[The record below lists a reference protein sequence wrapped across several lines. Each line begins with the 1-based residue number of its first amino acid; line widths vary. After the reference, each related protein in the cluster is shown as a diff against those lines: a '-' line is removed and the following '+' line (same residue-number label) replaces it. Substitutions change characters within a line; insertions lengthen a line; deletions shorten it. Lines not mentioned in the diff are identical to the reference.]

1 MMKCPWMPVTVI
13 TRSGNV
19 TRTEFAE
26 CYQGEC
32 PFYSP
37 ACRISENLSSLEWC
51 IRVTLERKKVEA
63 QK

>member
-1 MMKCPWMPVTVI
+1 MKCPWMPVTVI

-32 PFYSP
+32 PFYLP
-37 ACRISENLSSLEWC
+37 ECKISENLSRSEGC
-51 IRVTLERKKVEA
+51 ERAILERKKLEA

>member
-1 MMKCPWMPVTVI
+1 MKCPWRPVTVI
-13 TRSGNV
+13 TRSGSV

-26 CYQGEC
+26 CYLGEC

-37 ACRISENLSSLEWC
+37 ECRISENISKSEAC
-51 IRVTLERKKVEA
+51 IRAAIELKKVEA